1 MQEPNPGLSIII
13 PVYNRTECLSACVDS
28 VLRQTYGNIEI
39 LLVDDYSNEEARI
52 FLHVFTMDDP
62 RVRVISNTGKKGAN
76 ACRNLGLRESRGEY
90 VIFLDSDDILCRFC
104 AQLRI
109 NDMNAAPELDFI
121 AYPCLM
127 FQSKPLDRLIIW
139 NIKNETSLLDRFL
152 QHDAPFQT
160 TGPIWRRSRIATRLV
175 WDEDMPG
182 WQDWKFHVEALL
194 LGLKGEFNTR
204 IDYFWNAPKQNSITR
219 SSHTAMG
226 RLLRMQGIVK
236 LAHSVPES
244 HRPAI
249 LSSVVSLGIRM
260 SRKDR
265 IRAAQSVYSVL
276 RGQPNAFHAACFVLL
291 ESCHAMPLV
300 YLRGYFRKR
309 MDIHYPLARTIL
321 RDSKTYKLLVPLP
334 QLRQLVT
341 LLHENRHH
349 S

>member
-1 MQEPNPGLSIII
+1 MQEPSPVLSIII

-28 VLRQTYGNIEI
+28 AIRQTFEDVEI
-39 LLVDDYSNEEARI
+39 LLVDDYSNEETKI
-52 FLHVFTMDDP
+52 FLHIFTMGDP
-62 RVRVISNTGKKGAN
+62 RIRVISNSGTKGAN
-76 ACRNLGLRESRGEY
+76 ACRNLGLKESRGEY
-90 VIFLDSDDILCRFC
+90 VIFLDSDDVLCRFC
-104 AQLRI
+104 AELRI
-109 NDMNAAPELDFI
+109 NDMVAAPDLDFI

-160 TGPIWRRSRIATRLV
+160 TGPIWRRSRIIGRLS

-182 WQDWKFHVEALL
+182 WQDWKFHLEALL

-219 SSHTAMG
+219 SSHTVKG
-226 RLLRMQGIVK
+226 RLSRMLGIVK
-236 LAHSVPES
+236 LAQSVPEV

-249 LSSVVSLGIRM
+249 LSSVISLGIRM
-260 SRKDR
+260 SRTDR
-265 IRAAQSVYSVL
+265 IKAARAVYTVL
-276 RGQPNAFHAACFVLL
+276 KGRPKALHAACFVFL
-291 ESCHAMPLV
+291 ETYRTGPMV
-300 YLRGYFRKR
+300 VLRGYFRKQ
-309 MDIHYPLARTIL
+309 MEPHYPLAQRIL
-321 RDSKTYKLLVPLP
+321 RDSKTYKLLVPIP

-341 LLHENRHH
+341 LLNENRDI